1 MDPEGARKIHRVFF
15 SSMPQQ
21 KTPGLSFSYF
31 INCHLLSPTAGQWV
45 VEVPVVAK
53 GAFKF
58 AMHARAARIATRRQ
72 EDQEEEQQQQE
83 QEQED

>member
-1 MDPEGARKIHRVFF
+1 
-15 SSMPQQ
+15 MPQQ
-21 KTPGLSFSYF
+21 RTPGLSFSYF

-45 VEVPVVAK
+45 VEVPEVAK

-58 AMHARAARIATRRQ
+58 AMRARTARIVTRRQ
-72 EDQEEEQQQQE
+72 EDQEEQEQEEQEEQE